1 MSPVA
6 VAEQTAVKEVPFE
19 ADLVEI
25 RRLARLLPGPLP
37 VAVNGIRVAAS
48 IRPNKFVIEGGDDS
62 AITMPRTAFQVV
74 YPDCTVMIDSGLDQ
88 ETHDSFSTPDKREPY
103 FPDQFSKLQRAL
115 NAARM
120 IVLTHFHADHV
131 AGVTRAANY
140 DELAAKTFVSV
151 ATAQCLLNTPHRP
164 HLAMTAEQVNQFIIF
179 DYGQYYPVAPGIVL
193 IKAAGHSADHQMVY
207 IALASGREI
216 LHSVDVG
223 WVLENIRQI
232 KGKAAP
238 WVKEDVPAVIGQLRW
253 LNNLLRNEKNVTLL
267 VTHDDA
273 LFTKLT
279 ESREVGRDLV
289 L

>member
-6 VAEQTAVKEVPFE
+6 VAEQTKELEVPFA
-19 ADLVEI
+19 ADLGEI
-25 RRLARLLPGPLP
+25 RRLARLLPGSLP

-62 AITMPRTAFQVV
+62 VITMPRTAFQVV

-103 FPDQFSKLQRAL
+103 FPDQFAKLQSAL

-164 HLAMTAEQVNQFIIF
+164 HLAMTAEQVNQLNIF

-267 VTHDDA
+267 VTHDDT

-279 ESREVGRDLV
+279 ESGEVGRELV